1 MCLGFTEEVA
11 FSLSLEGWAGVH
23 FAMRMTDSRNRDIL
37 FELRFRLLS
46 GVSRRLEVDPDPR
59 GPWMLR

>member
-11 FSLSLEGWAGVH
+11 FSLSLEGLAGVH

>member
-1 MCLGFTEEVA
+1 MA

-23 FAMRMTDSRNRDIL
+23 FAMRMMDSRNRDIL
-37 FELRFRLLS
+37 FELRLRLLR

-59 GPWMLR
+59 GP